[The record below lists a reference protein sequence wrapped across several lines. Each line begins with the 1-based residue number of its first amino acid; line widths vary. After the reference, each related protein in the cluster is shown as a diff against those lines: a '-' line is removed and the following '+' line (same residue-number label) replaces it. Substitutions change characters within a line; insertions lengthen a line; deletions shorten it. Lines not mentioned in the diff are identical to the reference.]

1 MFSLF
6 EKKKEMSAMDL
17 SAFLRIHPDQMQ
29 AFENAYQKILD
40 IPDLTDNLMDKNAK
54 QSIAPKDVEQIKDI
68 PESIVERIVKE
79 LIDGTKYFSYQ
90 NGEISCGTYH
100 CNGMDLVTMEE
111 IQNLPKEYR
120 PQLTGHMMQ
129 KDIQDNVAGIVMY
142 MYQLYLAE
150 KKPKKKAIAY
160 QNFRVGLDTMDLDP
174 ILYAVLGMNQN
185 SMGYWLPPLADA
197 VKIQEFFKIPNTTI
211 IKVPLPLLQL
221 SRLEYSALTPT
232 TLKIV
237 DRYCQEV
244 FRLKEYQEYF
254 IKTGTFS
261 SKFDF
266 RNAHVY
272 KPKEVRELGEYLL
285 FISHQ
290 AVTMASYFVTPHTY
304 GAATTNEWVVRDYIK
319 DVEEN
324 PCIYKG
330 LPLHTEY
337 RIFVDF
343 DKKKVIGTANY
354 WDPQMMRQ
362 RFGHA
367 ADANSPHNIHDYVVY
382 DMHEPLLSRR
392 YNENVEKVRNHVEQ
406 LIPHIA
412 LSGQWSMDIMQNGED
427 FYIIDMALAE
437 NSALNECVP
446 KGLLRKTEE
455 NWIPDFSMEDA

>member
-1 MFSLF
+1 M
-6 EKKKEMSAMDL
+6 
-17 SAFLRIHPDQMQ
+17 
-29 AFENAYQKILD
+29 
-40 IPDLTDNLMDKNAK
+40 
-54 QSIAPKDVEQIKDI
+54 
-68 PESIVERIVKE
+68 
-79 LIDGTKYFSYQ
+79 
-90 NGEISCGTYH
+90 
-100 CNGMDLVTMEE
+100 
-111 IQNLPKEYR
+111 
-120 PQLTGHMMQ
+120 
-129 KDIQDNVAGIVMY
+129 
-142 MYQLYLAE
+142 
-150 KKPKKKAIAY
+150 
-160 QNFRVGLDTMDLDP
+160 
-174 ILYAVLGMNQN
+174 
-185 SMGYWLPPLADA
+185 
-197 VKIQEFFKIPNTTI
+197 
-211 IKVPLPLLQL
+211 
-221 SRLEYSALTPT
+221 
-232 TLKIV
+232 
-237 DRYCQEV
+237 
-244 FRLKEYQEYF
+244 
-254 IKTGTFS
+254 
-261 SKFDF
+261 
-266 RNAHVY
+266 
-272 KPKEVRELGEYLL
+272 RELGEYLL

-290 AVTMASYFVTPHTY
+290 AVMMASYFVSPHTY
-304 GAATTNEWVVRDYIK
+304 GAATTNEWVVRDYIR
-319 DVEEN
+319 DVEDN

-337 RIFVDF
+337 RVFVDF